1 LTQVNTLLGGGGG
14 DDDDD
19 GDGDDCDD
27 DARFH
32 LPIALTAMMSH
43 CVTWQQLIAVSH

>member
-1 LTQVNTLLGGGGG
+1 MLSRDVVCLRYISINTPHKGGGG

-19 GDGDDCDD
+19 DD
-27 DARFH
+27 DASFC

-43 CVTWQQLIAVSH
+43 CVT